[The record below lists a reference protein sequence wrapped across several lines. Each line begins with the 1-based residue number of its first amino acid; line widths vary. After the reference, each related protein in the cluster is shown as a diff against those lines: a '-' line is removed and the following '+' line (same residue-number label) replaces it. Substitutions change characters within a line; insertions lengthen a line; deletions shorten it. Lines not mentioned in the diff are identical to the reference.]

1 MADALSLGLAAWSM
15 LGGKKKRPTMNES
28 PYQMGYDRDGTEVEY
43 LGQLRSS
50 ISKLNGQDT
59 AEDDY
64 AVANARS
71 QGQRAAF
78 QRHVG
83 QAARYGARGLGASS
97 ESLSS
102 AYLDDAAATNATL
115 TRDLAKRRRE
125 RQQNSLQAT
134 NLLGG
139 ELRRVEGNRNRLD
152 SRMDS
157 NRRYEQQRRLQE
169 QQMEEQRRRQ
179 QLSDLGIFAKELGGL
194 L

>member
-15 LGGKKKRPTMNES
+15 LGGKKKRPAMNDS
-28 PYQMGYDRDGTEVEY
+28 PYQPGYDMGGGEAEY
-43 LGQLRSS
+43 LGQLRST
-50 ISKLNGQDT
+50 ISKLNGQDS

-64 AVANARS
+64 MVANARS
-71 QGQRAAF
+71 QGQRASYGRYA
-78 QRHVG
+78 G
-83 QAARYGARGLGASS
+83 QAARRGAQGLSPSS
-97 ESLSS
+97 ESLSGQF
-102 AYLDDAAATNATL
+102 LDDQAATNATL
-115 TRDLAKRRRE
+115 TRDLAMRRRE
-125 RQQNSLQAT
+125 KQNNRLQAT
-134 NLLGG
+134 SMLGG
-139 ELRRVEGNRNRLD
+139 EVRRLEGNRNRFD